1 MVEMMRSP
9 TAPVAP
15 TTVEPKP
22 VWAKPPL
29 RMKSS
34 LMDNAAELLIITDP
48 KLEVI
53 TAGELVAA
61 FPRLTVPMGLKVE
74 IVRQST

>member
-1 MVEMMRSP
+1 MVRSP
-9 TAPVAP
+9 IAPVTPIA
-15 TTVEPKP
+15 VEPKP

-34 LMDNAAELLIITDP
+34 LMDNAAELLITTDP
-48 KLEVI
+48 KFEVI

-61 FPRLTVPMGLKVE
+61 FPRLTLPMALKVE
-74 IVRQST
+74 IVRPST